1 MAITGDLIY
10 SFIVTVAFGLLQ
22 QIPPKTLLS
31 AGLIGVAGR
40 AIFLICSYHG
50 QAPTMASFLGA
61 VVIAVLAEI
70 MARWQKVPVS
80 VYVVAS
86 FIPLVP
92 GLTTY
97 EAMGDFLRGEY
108 TQGIAK
114 STQAGLIAIAIAAGL
129 AVVSSIARYHKAV
142 ANRKHKKTP

>member
-31 AGLIGVAGR
+31 AGIIGVAGR
-40 AIFLICSYHG
+40 AVFLIGSYNG

-80 VYVVAS
+80 VYVVSS

-129 AVVSSIARYHKAV
+129 AVVSSIARYRKAV
-142 ANRKHKKTP
+142 ATRKINKTP